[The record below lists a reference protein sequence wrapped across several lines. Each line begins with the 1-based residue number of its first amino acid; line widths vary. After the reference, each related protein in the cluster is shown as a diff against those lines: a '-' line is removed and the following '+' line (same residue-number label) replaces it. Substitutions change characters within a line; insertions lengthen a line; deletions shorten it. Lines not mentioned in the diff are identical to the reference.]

1 MAEYKLGLMI
11 GDLKDNAPLAAS
23 VGGREFAVVKIEGR
37 IHVIDGRCSHKGG
50 LLGKGH
56 VDGVRIVCPL
66 HEGAFNV
73 ETGQADENTPWVT
86 DINAYRARVD
96 NSTGEIYVEF

>member
-1 MAEYKLGLMI
+1 MVEHKLGLMI
-11 GDLKDNAPLAAS
+11 GDLKDNVPVATS
-23 VGGREFAVVKIEGR
+23 IGGRELAVVKIDGR

-56 VDGVRIVCPL
+56 VDGGKIICPL

-73 ETGQADENTPWVT
+73 ETGQADGNTPWVT
-86 DINAYRARVD
+86 DINTYIVRVD